1 MMKKTLKLTAILL
14 LAATATFAQ
23 SNKEEIEF
31 YQSIF
36 GMEKKSI
43 VTDFIQL
50 EGEAYD
56 QFWTLYDEYETER
69 KANGQKRIE
78 ILDKYTKSY
87 LELDDETTDALVS
100 EAMKV
105 RDTKNKLIKK
115 YYKSMKKAAGAK
127 AAAQFYQLENYFASA
142 VSVTLAEQIP
152 FIGEFDW

>member
-1 MMKKTLKLTAILL
+1 MKKALTFIGILL
-14 LAATATFAQ
+14 LAVTATFAQ

-36 GMEKKSI
+36 GMEKKAI
-43 VTDFIQL
+43 VSEFIQL
-50 EGEAYD
+50 DGEAAT
-56 QFWTLYDEYETER
+56 QFWSLYDAYEVER

-78 ILDKYTKSY
+78 VLDKYANSY
-87 LELDDETTDALVS
+87 LELDDETTETLVS

-105 RDTKNKLIKK
+105 RATQTKLINK
-115 YYKSMKKAAGAK
+115 YYKSMKKAAGTK

-142 VSVTLAEQIP
+142 VAVTITEQIP